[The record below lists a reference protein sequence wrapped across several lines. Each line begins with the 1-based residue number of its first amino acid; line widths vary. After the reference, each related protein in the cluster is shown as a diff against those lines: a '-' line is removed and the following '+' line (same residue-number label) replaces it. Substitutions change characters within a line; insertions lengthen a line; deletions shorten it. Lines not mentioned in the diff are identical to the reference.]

1 MNINFTARQTHIT
14 PEIKKYCERRIKSI
28 EIKLGT
34 EVEADIILSTEK
46 YRNIAEVN
54 IKSRVAQLNAEEET
68 SDMMSSLDAAFDQL
82 DRRTRKEKEKLRKRK
97 RRKQK
102 ESGLV
107 PPAEEETRKKVIRSQ
122 DYSLKPMSVE
132 EALIQL
138 DSGKKEVF
146 VFRHIGS
153 EKWAVVYKRRD
164 GHFGFIEP
172 E

>member
-1 MNINFTARQTHIT
+1 LIGMTRKRAYLI
-14 PEIKKYCERRIKSI
+14 
-28 EIKLGT
+28 
-34 EVEADIILSTEK
+34 
-46 YRNIAEVN
+46 
-54 IKSRVAQLNAEEET
+54 EEEKRKKEKN
-68 SDMMSSLDAAFDQL
+68 SKK
-82 DRRTRKEKEKLRKRK
+82 RKESER
-97 RRKQK
+97 

>member
-1 MNINFTARQTHIT
+1 MNINFTARHTHIT
-14 PEIKKYCERRIKSI
+14 PEIKKYCERRLKSI
-28 EIKLGT
+28 EKKLGA

-54 IKSRVAQLNAEEET
+54 IKSRLTQLNTEEET

-97 RRKQK
+97 RRKQI
-102 ESGLV
+102 EEGPVL
-107 PPAEEETRKKVIRSQ
+107 PAEEETRKKVIRSQ

-138 DSGKKEVF
+138 DIGKREVYI
-146 VFRHIGS
+146 FRLS
-153 EKWAVVYKRRD
+153 ESDRWAVVYKRRD
-164 GHFGFIEP
+164 GHFGLIEP